1 MMMRGFRRVYL
12 WNLAVRVERRF
23 SAASKLTLRNG
34 LTVRCHAA
42 DCQPEGCWAKANAGL
57 KARSTCLALA
67 AIVFSILG
75 QVACDRTA
83 SENTQLTPVR
93 TSEVRNIDTGTANTY
108 SANIQPYQQ
117 VDLAFKSNGYLVS
130 IKQVKDA
137 NGHTRNIDQGDYVA
151 AGTVLAVVQKDD
163 YQQKLDQA
171 KASLA
176 KAQAEHERAKLSFD
190 RMSVLYKAGAAT
202 QPDYDDSRAQ
212 DQSTQA
218 AVDNANAQ
226 IAEAQLALSYCDL
239 KAPFDSW
246 VLKRN
251 VDVGTLVSAAT
262 PGFTLADTRTVKAVF
277 GVPDTAVG
285 HIQPG
290 SPQTVTTEAYRKN
303 FSGHVTAISAAAD
316 PKSRVYSV
324 EVRIDNPENLLK
336 AGMIASITIGNP
348 GPAGGVM
355 VVPISSVI
363 KSPATPKGF
372 AVFVT
377 EGTGGTVKVRTQDVT
392 LGNTYGNVIAVTSGL
407 SVNQRVVTE
416 GSNYIRDGDEVRV
429 IP

>member
-1 MMMRGFRRVYL
+1 MLVAL
-12 WNLAVRVERRF
+12 QLACNKSE
-23 SAASKLTLRNG
+23 SADT
-34 LTVRCHAA
+34 
-42 DCQPEGCWAKANAGL
+42 
-57 KARSTCLALA
+57 
-67 AIVFSILG
+67 
-75 QVACDRTA
+75 QV
-83 SENTQLTPVR
+83 TPVR
-93 TSEVRNIDTGTANTY
+93 TAIVRTIDTGSANTY

-117 VDLAFKSNGYLVS
+117 VDLAFKSSGYLVS
-130 IKQVKDA
+130 IKQVRDA
-137 NGHTRNIDQGDYVA
+137 NGHTRNIDQGDYVSE
-151 AGTVLAVVQKDD
+151 GTVLAVVQKDD

-176 KAQAEHERAKLSFD
+176 KAAADHERAKLSFG

-212 DQSTQA
+212 DLATQA
-218 AVDNANAQ
+218 GVDNANAQ

-239 KAPFDSW
+239 RAPFDSW

-251 VDVGTLVSAAT
+251 VDLGTLVSAAT
-262 PGFTLADTRTVKAVF
+262 NGFSLADTRTVKAVF

-285 HIQPG
+285 RIQPG
-290 SPQTVTTEAYRKN
+290 SPQTVTTEAYKKT
-303 FSGHVTAISAAAD
+303 FSGHVTAISAGAD

-336 AGMIASITIGNP
+336 AGMIASITIGTP

-355 VVPISSVI
+355 VVPISSVVR
-363 KSPATPKGF
+363 STTNQNGF

-377 EGTGGTVKVRTQDVT
+377 EGTGDLVKVRTQDVT

-407 SVNQRVVTE
+407 SLNQRVVTE
-416 GSNYIRDGDEVRV
+416 GSNNIRNGEEIRI

>member
-1 MMMRGFRRVYL
+1 MGL
-12 WNLAVRVERRF
+12 LPLL
-23 SAASKLTLRNG
+23 SAFIVTTACRQASSDEK
-34 LTVRCHAA
+34 
-42 DCQPEGCWAKANAGL
+42 P
-57 KARSTCLALA
+57 
-67 AIVFSILG
+67 
-75 QVACDRTA
+75 
-83 SENTQLTPVR
+83 LTPVR
-93 TSEVRNIDTGTANTY
+93 ISEVTTINAGSSNTY

-117 VDLAFKSNGYLVS
+117 VDLAFKSSGYLVS
-130 IKQVKDA
+130 IKQVRDA

-151 AGTVLAVVQKDD
+151 RGTVLAVVQKDD

-202 QPDYDDSRAQ
+202 LPDYDDSRAQ
-212 DQSTQA
+212 EQSTQA

-226 IAEAQLALSYCDL
+226 IAEAQIALGYCDL
-239 KAPFDSW
+239 SAPFDSW

-262 PGFTLADTRTVKAVF
+262 SGFSLADTRTVKAVF

-290 SPQTVTTEAYRKN
+290 SPQTVTTEAYRKT
-303 FSGHVTAISAAAD
+303 FSGHVTAISAGAD

-355 VVPISSVI
+355 VVPISSVV
-363 KSPATPKGF
+363 KSPTTANGF
-372 AVFVT
+372 AVFVA
-377 EGTGGTVKVRTQDVT
+377 EGDGGTVKVHTQDVT
-392 LGNTYGNVIAVTSGL
+392 LGNTYGNMIAVTGGL
-407 SVNQRVVTE
+407 NLVSA
-416 GSNYIRDGDEVRV
+416 
-429 IP
+429 

>member
-1 MMMRGFRRVYL
+1 MAL
-12 WNLAVRVERRF
+12 
-23 SAASKLTLRNG
+23 
-34 LTVRCHAA
+34 
-42 DCQPEGCWAKANAGL
+42 QPACTKSQSE
-57 KARSTCLALA
+57 STQ
-67 AIVFSILG
+67 I
-75 QVACDRTA
+75 
-83 SENTQLTPVR
+83 TPVR
-93 TSEVRNIDTGTANTY
+93 TAMVKTIDTGSMNTY

-117 VDLAFKSNGYLVS
+117 VDLAFKSSGYLVS
-130 IKQVKDA
+130 IKQVRDA
-137 NGHTRNIDQGDYVA
+137 DGHMRNIDQGDYVA
-151 AGTVLAVVQKDD
+151 QGTVLAVVQKDD

-176 KAQAEHERAKLSFD
+176 KAQADHERAKLSFA

-202 QPDYDDSRAQ
+202 QPDYDDTRAQ
-212 DQSTQA
+212 DQATQA

-226 IAEAQLALSYCDL
+226 IGEAQLALSYCDL

-262 PGFTLADTRTVKAVF
+262 AGFSLADTRTVKAVF

-285 HIQPG
+285 RIEPG
-290 SPQTVTTEAYRKN
+290 SPQTVTTEAYKKT

-336 AGMIASITIGNP
+336 AGMIASITIGTP
-348 GPAGGVM
+348 GPPGGVM
-355 VVPISSVI
+355 VVPISSVVR
-363 KSPATPKGF
+363 SPANPNGF
-372 AVFVT
+372 AVFIT
-377 EGTGGTVKVRTQDVT
+377 EGTGNIVKVHTQDVT

-407 SVNQRVVTE
+407 SLNQRVVTE
-416 GSNYIRDGDEVRV
+416 GSNNIRNGEEIRI